1 MPAAIPDDLMEIIKA
16 ISRSDHVVII
26 TALCSRAFTPE
37 WLARH
42 SVPWGPQS
50 VSDRRESV
58 ER

>member
-26 TALCSRAFTPE
+26 TALCSRTFAPE
-37 WLARH
+37 WFARH

-50 VSDRRESV
+50 VSD
-58 ER
+58 